1 MSQPIYLRVGN
12 WLKQFPQSIAT
23 GAPDAPTVSGPAAAA
38 LLSAAFSCFLLMVNQ
53 HLTVVFKSWNAIVWS
68 LGDWIPGS
76 RTSDQVYGEIGS
88 YSGKE
93 TIMLMGWLLSWVLLH
108 QLWKKTQYSCQQSI
122 WQSNLFSSGGHRDE
136 LAPDISVFTPH
147 APLITIFE
155 VQNHANSDKD
165 TYPSSNNPGHA

>member
-1 MSQPIYLRVGN
+1 MSQPLYLRVGN

-108 QLWKKTQYSCQQSI
+108 QLWKKRNI
-122 WQSNLFSSGGHRDE
+122 HASSLYGSLIFFLVAATVMNWHPIFPY
-136 LAPDISVFTPH
+136 LPLMPH
-147 APLITIFE
+147 
-155 VQNHANSDKD
+155 
-165 TYPSSNNPGHA
+165 